1 MKWSVVA
8 VLFHSSDISNED
20 ERHKYCPRTASSC
33 CKWWSDKDNG
43 ERRYKKNMNLPLAIM
58 EELKPIFKDLSND
71 DLLLKCLHGQ
81 TQNENECLNAFVW
94 RKCPK
99 DVYVSRRIVELG
111 SCSAVIEF
119 NDGKS
124 GKLQVLRTLGMVTG
138 IFTCNGCRRMDH
150 RRISSSVR
158 KSTDKSKK
166 RRKQLRAIR
175 KGYAD
180 KEREQEGCEAY
191 ASGKY

>member
-1 MKWSVVA
+1 MPEW
-8 VLFHSSDISNED
+8 L
-20 ERHKYCPRTASSC
+20 
-33 CKWWSDKDNG
+33 
-43 ERRYKKNMNLPLAIM
+43 
-58 EELKPIFKDLSND
+58 
-71 DLLLKCLHGQ
+71 
-81 TQNENECLNAFVW
+81 VW

-99 DVYVSRRIVELG
+99 DVHVSRRIVELG